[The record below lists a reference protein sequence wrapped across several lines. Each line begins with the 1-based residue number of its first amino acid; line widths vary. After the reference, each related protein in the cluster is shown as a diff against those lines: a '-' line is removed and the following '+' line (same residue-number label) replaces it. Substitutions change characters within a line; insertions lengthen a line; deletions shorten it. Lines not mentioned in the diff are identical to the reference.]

1 MTAPHL
7 LPYAHLLSLRDFALA
22 AQATL
27 TKESELT
34 RVRSD
39 FRLFFNY
46 RTTTCAHSSLTLFSP
61 IPDIRFRGVWLRVFA
76 RARAV
81 GFGDMLN

>member
-7 LPYAHLLSLRDFALA
+7 LPYAPLLSLRDFAHA

-46 RTTTCAHSSLTLFSP
+46 RVDMCALSPHSFLTHSRHTPQEGLVEGIS
-61 IPDIRFRGVWLRVFA
+61 A
-76 RARAV
+76 R
-81 GFGDMLN
+81 